1 MFPERIEK
9 QFEFLKEIDKEKNI
23 FRQTYLADGMRKEND
38 AEHAWHMALFVMV
51 LSEYANEDIDVLKTM
66 KIVLIHDLI
75 EIYAGDT
82 YAYDSKGNESKRG
95 RELAAADRLF
105 NILPKDQAEEFRA
118 LWDEFEENI
127 TPEARF
133 ANTMDKIQ
141 PLMLNNA
148 SEGRSWEEHGV
159 HASQVYGRNEKTH
172 LGSEELWKYADET
185 FIRPNVGRQLK
196 RDYVELS
203 MM

>member
-23 FRQTYLADGMRKEND
+23 FRQTYLADGMGKEND

-196 RDYVELS
+196 RD
-203 MM
+203 

>member
-1 MFPERIEK
+1 M
-9 QFEFLKEIDKEKNI
+9 N
-23 FRQTYLADGMRKEND
+23 
-38 AEHAWHMALFVMV
+38 MALFVMV

-82 YAYDSKGNESKRG
+82 YAYDSKGNESKRE

-148 SEGRSWEEHGV
+148 SKGRSWEEHDV

-185 FIRPNVGRQLK
+185 FIKPNVGKQLK
-196 RDYVELS
+196 RD
-203 MM
+203 

>member
-105 NILPKDQAEEFRA
+105 NILPEDQAEEFRA

-127 TPEARF
+127 APEARF

-172 LGSEELWKYADET
+172 LGSEELWEYADET
-185 FIRPNVGRQLK
+185 FIRPNIGRQLK
-196 RDYVELS
+196 RD
-203 MM
+203 

>member
-95 RELAAADRLF
+95 RELAVADRLF

-196 RDYVELS
+196 RD
-203 MM
+203 

>member
-66 KIVLIHDLI
+66 EIVLIHDLI

-196 RDYVELS
+196 RD
-203 MM
+203 

>member
-1 MFPERIEK
+1 MFTERIEK

-105 NILPKDQAEEFRA
+105 SILPKDQAEEFRA

-141 PLMLNNA
+141 TLMLNNA

-196 RDYVELS
+196 RD
-203 MM
+203 

>member
-38 AEHAWHMALFVMV
+38 AEHAWHMALSVMV

-148 SEGRSWEEHGV
+148 SDGRSWEEHGV

-196 RDYVELS
+196 RD
-203 MM
+203 

>member
-105 NILPKDQAEEFRA
+105 NILPEDQAEEFRA

-196 RDYVELS
+196 RD
-203 MM
+203 

>member
-82 YAYDSKGNESKRG
+82 YAYDSKGNESKRE

-185 FIRPNVGRQLK
+185 FIKPNVGKQLK
-196 RDYVELS
+196 RD
-203 MM
+203 

>member
-1 MFPERIEK
+1 MDRERFEK
-9 QFEFLKEIDKEKNI
+9 QLNFILEIDKEKQI
-23 FRQTYLADGMRKEND
+23 LRQTHIRGYSRQEDD

-105 NILPKDQAEEFRA
+105 NILPKDQAEEFRNSMKT
-118 LWDEFEENI
+118 ENI
-127 TPEARF
+127 TVAAVWDFQSQRALSNRCTE
-133 ANTMDKIQ
+133 
-141 PLMLNNA
+141 
-148 SEGRSWEEHGV
+148 RSMWHPNIMWVQNSSWTFHLKLEKV
-159 HASQVYGRNEKTH
+159 LCGRNVSSDH
-172 LGSEELWKYADET
+172 
-185 FIRPNVGRQLK
+185 
-196 RDYVELS
+196 
-203 MM
+203 

>member
-172 LGSEELWKYADET
+172 LGSEELWNYADET

-196 RDYVELS
+196 RD
-203 MM
+203 

>member
-141 PLMLNNA
+141 PLMLNNV

-196 RDYVELS
+196 RD
-203 MM
+203 

>member
-82 YAYDSKGNESKRG
+82 YVYDSKGNESKRG

-105 NILPKDQAEEFRA
+105 SILPKDQAEEFRA

-196 RDYVELS
+196 RD
-203 MM
+203 

>member
-23 FRQTYLADGMRKEND
+23 FRQTYLADGKRKEND

-82 YAYDSKGNESKRG
+82 YAYDSKGNESKRE

-148 SEGRSWEEHGV
+148 SKGRSGEEHDV

-185 FIRPNVGRQLK
+185 FIKPNVGKQLK
-196 RDYVELS
+196 RD
-203 MM
+203 

>member
-51 LSEYANEDIDVLKTM
+51 LSEYANEDIDVFKTM
-66 KIVLIHDLI
+66 KIDLIHDLI

-196 RDYVELS
+196 RD
-203 MM
+203 

>member
-148 SEGRSWEEHGV
+148 SEGRSWVEHGV

-196 RDYVELS
+196 RD
-203 MM
+203 

>member
-105 NILPKDQAEEFRA
+105 SILPKDQAEEFRA

-196 RDYVELS
+196 RDDSVK
-203 MM
+203 

>member
-185 FIRPNVGRQLK
+185 FIRPNVGGQLK
-196 RDYVELS
+196 RD
-203 MM
+203 

>member
-23 FRQTYLADGMRKEND
+23 FRQTYLADGKRKEND

-51 LSEYANEDIDVLKTM
+51 LSEYANDDIDVLKTM

-82 YAYDSKGNESKRG
+82 YAYDSKGNESKRE

-105 NILPKDQAEEFRA
+105 NILPSDQAEEFRA

-141 PLMLNNA
+141 PMMLNNA

-185 FIRPNVGRQLK
+185 FIKPNVGKQLK
-196 RDYVELS
+196 RD
-203 MM
+203 

>member
-105 NILPKDQAEEFRA
+105 NILRKDQAEEFRA

-196 RDYVELS
+196 RD
-203 MM
+203 

>member
-172 LGSEELWKYADET
+172 LGSEELWEYADET
-185 FIRPNVGRQLK
+185 FIRPNIGRQLK
-196 RDYVELS
+196 RD
-203 MM
+203 

>member
-82 YAYDSKGNESKRG
+82 YAYDSKGNEIKRG

-196 RDYVELS
+196 RD
-203 MM
+203 

>member
-185 FIRPNVGRQLK
+185 FIRPNVGRQLDRK
-196 RDYVELS
+196 SVV
-203 MM
+203 

>member
-105 NILPKDQAEEFRA
+105 SILPKDQAEEFRA

-185 FIRPNVGRQLK
+185 FIRPNVGRQPK
-196 RDYVELS
+196 RD
-203 MM
+203 

>member
-159 HASQVYGRNEKTH
+159 HASQVYGRNEKTN
-172 LGSEELWKYADET
+172 LGSEKLWKYADET

-196 RDYVELS
+196 RD
-203 MM
+203 

>member
-38 AEHAWHMALFVMV
+38 AEHAWHMALFVML

-148 SEGRSWEEHGV
+148 SKGRSWEEHGV

-196 RDYVELS
+196 RD
-203 MM
+203 

>member
-148 SEGRSWEEHGV
+148 SEGRSWKEHGV

-196 RDYVELS
+196 RD
-203 MM
+203 

>member
-105 NILPKDQAEEFRA
+105 NILPEDQAEEFRA

-185 FIRPNVGRQLK
+185 FIRPNIGRQLK
-196 RDYVELS
+196 RD
-203 MM
+203 

>member
-66 KIVLIHDLI
+66 NIVLIHDLI

-105 NILPKDQAEEFRA
+105 SILPKDQAEEFRA

-196 RDYVELS
+196 RD
-203 MM
+203 

>member
-23 FRQTYLADGMRKEND
+23 FRQTYLANGMRKEND

-105 NILPKDQAEEFRA
+105 NILPEDQAEEFRA

-185 FIRPNVGRQLK
+185 FIRPNIGRQLK
-196 RDYVELS
+196 RD
-203 MM
+203 

>member
-172 LGSEELWKYADET
+172 LCSEELWKYADET

-196 RDYVELS
+196 RD
-203 MM
+203 

>member
-148 SEGRSWEEHGV
+148 ADGRSWEEHGV

-196 RDYVELS
+196 RD
-203 MM
+203 